1 MKTVHLIQFTSA
13 DHFDYAYEPTFYQ
26 WYVVRHLNDVYEYED
41 DDVYEEFN
49 SIYIEVSPG
58 KFRDVLNDGNNLE
71 YNLLTLEVDDNSQL
85 FIRR

>member
-1 MKTVHLIQFTSA
+1 MKKVHLIQFTNA
-13 DHFDYAYEPTFYQ
+13 DHFDYAYEPNFYQ

-41 DDVYEEFN
+41 DDIYEEFN
-49 SIYIEVSPG
+49 SIYIETSPG
-58 KFRDVLNDGNNLE
+58 RFRSVLNDGNKLE